1 MKLGYSELRDRI
13 AGCWQGKNAGGALGA
28 PLECKRGKVDV
39 IVVKPISRFARNT
52 IDCIKITRMLRELN
66 VDVYFEE

>member
-1 MKLGYSELRDRI
+1 MKKRDELNKLI
-13 AGCWQGKNAGGALGA
+13 CQ
-28 PLECKRGKVDV
+28 CKRGKVDV